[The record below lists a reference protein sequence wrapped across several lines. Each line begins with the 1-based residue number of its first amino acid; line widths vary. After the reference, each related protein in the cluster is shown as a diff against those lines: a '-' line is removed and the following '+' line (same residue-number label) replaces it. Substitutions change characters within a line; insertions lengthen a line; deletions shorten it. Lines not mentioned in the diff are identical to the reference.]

1 MGKTLR
7 RCDSSRWICLTW
19 KVITRYGFHFFFSL
33 VFELQI
39 SKFQNPLVMVL
50 SDAPSRRLAPPPG
63 MTAQINICGELA
75 EKVVRLLLRKIIY
88 DWPAGYSG
96 CLGFSEWRLPELD
109 GRCRNR
115 SDLVGAC
122 YDHYVNRFFGAPAAL
137 VGSLFTIERNRSGRL
152 CFALF
157 GLSRPITI
165 SRAQKDSRRVGD
177 NFGVVLLCFTN
188 LVWQIWKGFR
198 TVRYLILGGFVL
210 FFWRLLDSLRFDLDK

>member
-19 KVITRYGFHFFFSL
+19 KVITRYGFHFFFRWFL
-33 VFELQI
+33 NY
-39 SKFQNPLVMVL
+39 KFPSSRTRLSWSSPTQRVDDWRHRRGYDRTNQYLRWVGRKSGSTFIAQNNLWLAGRLLWMFGIFWMAPARARKAVPK
-50 SDAPSRRLAPPPG
+50 SIRPSRRL
-63 MTAQINICGELA
+63 
-75 EKVVRLLLRKIIY
+75 LRSLCQPI
-88 DWPAGYSG
+88 
-96 CLGFSEWRLPELD
+96 
-109 GRCRNR
+109 
-115 SDLVGAC
+115 
-122 YDHYVNRFFGAPAAL
+122 FGAPAAL